1 MQLDLEKVQE
11 KLAPIAGK
19 ISQNIYLQAIM
30 KGMVMVLPITIMAA
44 FVTLL
49 KIFPLP
55 AYQEFLVSH
64 HLLTFFDIPLNFTNN
79 FMAVIVSFAIA
90 YALANIL
97 AVDAFPAGLLSMIG
111 FFIMTPFNV
120 GGMTPMGLSFSIP
133 SEWLG
138 AQGLFTGILVA
149 FVTARIYAAITR
161 KGIIIKVPDSVPEFI
176 AKSFSSLIP
185 GLLILSM
192 YTVISACFSVSEYKS
207 IHQLIYSIL
216 QAPLTALGSGIWSV
230 IILSVICQ
238 FLWFMGLHGH
248 AITLGVISPV
258 WMAMDIQ
265 QLAAFSTGQELPY
278 ITGLGFFWTYTAGD
292 LLPLAFMLA
301 FMAKS
306 ERYKTLGKMAFVPA
320 IFTIGEPLAYGVPLV
335 MNVVF
340 LIPYVVMNAVS
351 LGLAYALTDFGI
363 LPQVAGINVPS
374 GTPVILSGLM
384 QGSWKIAAFQGVLFF
399 LRFAA
404 WYVFFK
410 IADNM
415 AVRDEQTEGETVG

>member
-1 MQLDLEKVQE
+1 
-11 KLAPIAGK
+11 
-19 ISQNIYLQAIM
+19 
-30 KGMVMVLPITIMAA
+30 
-44 FVTLL
+44 
-49 KIFPLP
+49 
-55 AYQEFLVSH
+55 
-64 HLLTFFDIPLNFTNN
+64 
-79 FMAVIVSFAIA
+79 MAVIVSFAIA
-90 YALANIL
+90 YALANVME
-97 AVDAFPAGLLSMIG
+97 VDPFPAGLLSMVG

-120 GGMTPMGLSFSIP
+120 GEMTPMGLSFNIP

-138 AQGLFTGILVA
+138 AQGLFTGIIIA
-149 FVTARIYAAITR
+149 FATARIYAAITR
-161 KGIIIKVPDSVPEFI
+161 KGIIIKMPDSVPEFI
-176 AKSFSSLIP
+176 ARSFSSLIP

-192 YTVISACFSVSEYKS
+192 YTILSAYFSLTEYKS
-207 IHQLIYSIL
+207 IHQLIYTIL

-248 AITLGVISPV
+248 AITLGVIAPI

-265 QLAAFSTGQELPY
+265 QLAAFSAGQELPY

-292 LLPLAFMLA
+292 LLPIAFMLA

-306 ERYKTLGKMAFVPA
+306 ARYKTLGKMAFVPA
-320 IFTIGEPLAYGVPLV
+320 IFTIGEPLAYGMPLV
-335 MNVVF
+335 MNFVF
-340 LIPYVVMNAVS
+340 LIPYVLMNAVS
-351 LGLAYALTDFGI
+351 LGLAYVLTDIGI
-363 LPQVAGINVPS
+363 LPQVAGVNVPA

-415 AVRDEQTEGETVG
+415 AVKDEQKEGETVG